1 MIKLEVITKE
11 KEKVLYNLMQ
21 KYLYEMTLY
30 YDDELDE
37 NGNYEYKYFPYYF
50 TEKDRQAY
58 FIYDDSQMIG
68 FALFNTHSFTD
79 EVIDHC
85 LAEFTIFPKYRKQ
98 GNAMKAIE
106 ALMKERVG
114 SWQLKYSMDN
124 VIGMKFWKKVK
135 EKYNGIETKLE
146 DNEVALTI
154 K

>member
-1 MIKLEVITKE
+1 MIKLEVVTKE
-11 KEKVLYNLMQ
+11 KETVLYNLMQ

-37 NGNYEYKYFPYYF
+37 NGNYEYQYFPYYF

-58 FIYDDSQMIG
+58 FIYDDLQMIG
-68 FALFNTHSFTD
+68 FALINTYSFTD

-85 LAEFTIFPKYRKQ
+85 LAEFTIFPQYRKQ

-106 ALMKERVG
+106 VLMKERVG
-114 SWQLKYSMDN
+114 SWQMKYSTHN
-124 VIGMKFWKKVK
+124 QAGMHLWKKVK
-135 EKYNGIETKLE
+135 EKYNGTETKLE